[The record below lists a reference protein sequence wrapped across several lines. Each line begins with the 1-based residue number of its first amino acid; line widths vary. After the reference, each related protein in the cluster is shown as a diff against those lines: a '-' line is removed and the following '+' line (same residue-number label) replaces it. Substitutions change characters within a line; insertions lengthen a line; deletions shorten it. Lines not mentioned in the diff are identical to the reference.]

1 MVDAEPTHGDSEKRR
16 ASMESDGDQAREV
29 ATSPSTPCEHICFPG
44 ESLIDLFVRL
54 PQSLGGVSSSL
65 LPFLRMHC
73 TGSAAASSQAMD
85 VGLCV
90 QWSVEHNDGGQ
101 TQEEKES

>member
-1 MVDAEPTHGDSEKRR
+1 MVDAEPTHGDCEKRR
-16 ASMESDGDQAREV
+16 VSMESDGDQAREV

-73 TGSAAASSQAMD
+73 TGSEQSGHDRGAVRAWF
-85 VGLCV
+85 L
-90 QWSVEHNDGGQ
+90 HNDGGQ
-101 TQEEKES
+101 TRRR